1 VPNSDTSVVMEIAAS
16 EEVTMSAMTIGS
28 HHRESS
34 MLIVPSVDGFAEII
48 PPFWCQERTEIDWER
63 RWQAE
68 WDRRHVEVCN
78 RPPMEPASSKSC

>member
-1 VPNSDTSVVMEIAAS
+1 
-16 EEVTMSAMTIGS
+16 MSAMTIGS